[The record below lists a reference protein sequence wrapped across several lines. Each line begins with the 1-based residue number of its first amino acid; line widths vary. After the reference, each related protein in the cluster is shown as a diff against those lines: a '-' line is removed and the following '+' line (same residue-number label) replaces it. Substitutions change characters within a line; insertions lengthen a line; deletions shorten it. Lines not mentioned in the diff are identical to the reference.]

1 MSLSDVRMTVALFFA
16 ICFVLL
22 GNSLLAQNRGSEPV
36 PLKKSSFDPDMSH
49 LEQTQI
55 PNEHDSELGLHIL
68 PTNTHIAF
76 GDLYAQLGQLRS
88 ATYVVPLG
96 SS

>member
-22 GNSLLAQNRGSEPV
+22 GNGLLAQNRGSEPV
-36 PLKKSSFDPDMSH
+36 SLKKSSFDPDMSH

-55 PNEHDSELGLHIL
+55 PNKHDSELGLHIL
-68 PTNTHIAF
+68 PTNTLIAF

-88 ATYVVPLG
+88 ATYVVTLG
-96 SS
+96 S